1 MISTLLT
8 QALLCSVWC
17 PVASTTI
24 FSLAPNQLFTM
35 DALNGAAETEDPK
48 QASTVPP
55 GPDLGRNE
63 TDPVADVGTQEN
75 RSATEKQCFCDSPVP
90 EGQKGERGEKGDPGN
105 PGKKGLQGLLGETGQ
120 QGRKGEKGNQGSK
133 GDLGKPGPP
142 GQKGEQGRF
151 SSCPNSNKGDAGSTG
166 SRGPQGLKGDKGECG
181 KSGPKGDVGLRG
193 SPGEKGHGGERGQTG
208 MRGPKGYAGPPG
220 VRGTPGL
227 KGDAGVYGKMGHPG
241 KHGPSGLPGRKGEK
255 GQKGD
260 CKESDITAFSVGLQK
275 RNSFPPPGSPVRF
288 DKIFLNENEAY
299 NVESGVFVASTGGIY
314 SFSYHVTSGS
324 ETTSRGTFC
333 VSFIELAAGIIPN
346 ILKLFKYVSKMP
358 PIGLLLQT
366 APLWHS
372 ATKMWR
378 LPGHSA
384 TFIIL
389 IAAAVRTE
397 AKATLAEKFTKIKS
411 PEIEVTDG
419 FDTSIVPP
427 TEESP
432 FTEISETSEMPVEL
446 STLNSAFRT
455 ATTLFPFEN
464 FTLDT
469 ADFFFNCCDCCTP
482 VSGEKGEPGEHGLP
496 GPKGEMGDTGPQGL
510 PGIPGLQGPKGFKG
524 DKGDKGEH
532 GDQGTNGI
540 PGYPGKPGEQGE
552 AGVKGDKGN
561 SGLPGM
567 KGQKGVKGDTCENGT
582 KGEKG
587 EKGELG
593 LQGLDGENGDKGEK
607 GDLGK
612 KGDCGEPGERGE
624 RGGKGEAG
632 IKGEKGSKGD
642 TGVEGIPGMNGQQ
655 GEKGEPGSKG
665 EKGDLG
671 PAGVMGPLGPKG
683 NPGSKGARGAS
694 GKKGSRGIKGSK
706 GDNSKVRRSAFSAGL
721 SKSFPPPNVPI
732 KFDKILYNDQED
744 YNPSTGKFNCS
755 IPGAYVFAYHMTIR
769 GRPARISI
777 VAQNKK
783 IVKTRETLYGQE
795 IDQASFLIIL
805 KLNAGDQVWLE
816 VGRDWNGIYV
826 SAEDDS
832 IFTGF
837 LLYPDDI
844 FETLA

>member
-24 FSLAPNQLFTM
+24 FSLVPSQLFTT

-48 QASTVPP
+48 QASIVPP
-55 GPDLGRNE
+55 SPDLGTNE
-63 TDPVADVGTQEN
+63 TDPVADVGIQVSSQHAVTPPATSLFNNEAGGVENNINLQELKPT
-75 RSATEKQCFCDSPVP
+75 STGPKQPV
-90 EGQKGERGEKGDPGN
+90 R
-105 PGKKGLQGLLGETGQ
+105 KKGVQGPLGETGQ
-120 QGRKGEKGNQGSK
+120 QGLKGEKGNQGSK

-142 GQKGEQGRF
+142 GQKGEQGWS
-151 SSCPNSNKGDAGSTG
+151 SSCPNSNKGDAGRAG

-181 KSGPKGDVGLRG
+181 KLGPKGDVGPSG
-193 SPGEKGHGGERGQTG
+193 SPGKKGHEGERGQTG
-208 MRGPKGYAGPPG
+208 KRGPKGYTGPPG
-220 VRGTPGL
+220 VQGAPGL
-227 KGDAGVYGKMGHPG
+227 KGHPG
-241 KHGPSGLPGRKGEK
+241 
-255 GQKGD
+255 
-260 CKESDITAFSVGLQK
+260 
-275 RNSFPPPGSPVRF
+275 
-288 DKIFLNENEAY
+288 
-299 NVESGVFVASTGGIY
+299 
-314 SFSYHVTSGS
+314 
-324 ETTSRGTFC
+324 
-333 VSFIELAAGIIPN
+333 
-346 ILKLFKYVSKMP
+346 
-358 PIGLLLQT
+358 
-366 APLWHS
+366 
-372 ATKMWR
+372 
-378 LPGHSA
+378 
-384 TFIIL
+384 
-389 IAAAVRTE
+389 
-397 AKATLAEKFTKIKS
+397 
-411 PEIEVTDG
+411 
-419 FDTSIVPP
+419 
-427 TEESP
+427 
-432 FTEISETSEMPVEL
+432 
-446 STLNSAFRT
+446 
-455 ATTLFPFEN
+455 
-464 FTLDT
+464 
-469 ADFFFNCCDCCTP
+469 
-482 VSGEKGEPGEHGLP
+482 
-496 GPKGEMGDTGPQGL
+496 
-510 PGIPGLQGPKGFKG
+510 
-524 DKGDKGEH
+524 
-532 GDQGTNGI
+532 
-540 PGYPGKPGEQGE
+540 
-552 AGVKGDKGN
+552 
-561 SGLPGM
+561 
-567 KGQKGVKGDTCENGT
+567 NGT

-587 EKGELG
+587 DKGELG

-607 GDLGK
+607 GDLGE
-612 KGDCGEPGERGE
+612 KGYCGEPGERGE
-624 RGGKGEAG
+624 RGEKGEGG
-632 IKGEKGSKGD
+632 IKGEKGK
-642 TGVEGIPGMNGQQ
+642 
-655 GEKGEPGSKG
+655 KGEPGSKG

-671 PAGVMGPLGPKG
+671 PPGVMGPLGPKG

-706 GDNSKVRRSAFSAGL
+706 GDNSKLRRSAFSAGL